1 MPPPK
6 GIPVLVYHKVWP
18 GVINTLTIT
27 PEKLEEQWRY
37 LRNIGYNPLS
47 LSEFAA
53 IIDGEIECPP
63 NSILI
68 TFDDG
73 YKNNLTY
80 VYPLLQ
86 QLGWCATIFIIAGT
100 LDSTFSSAENIPM
113 HELMDIHDLKTI
125 DHTVMQIAMHGYKHE
140 NFSWYP
146 SKEIDLLLGKAIT
159 LFNNSSLAYD
169 KVIAYPYG
177 SDPIEK
183 KQSEK
188 LRLSFTRQ
196 NIRFAFKTGNAICT
210 LPIKDK
216 YKLPRIDISGTD
228 TIDDILLK
236 ITYGHK

>member
-1 MPPPK
+1 LPPPK

-18 GVINTLTIT
+18 GVTNTLTIT
-27 PEKLEEQWRY
+27 PQKLEEQWCH
-37 LRNIGYNPLS
+37 LHNLGYNPLS

-53 IIDGEIECPP
+53 IIDGETECPP

-100 LDSTFSSAENIPM
+100 LDNTFSSAENIPM
-113 HELMDIHDLKTI
+113 HELMDIHDLKKL
-125 DHTVMQIAMHGYKHE
+125 DHRIMQIAMHGYKHE
-140 NFSWYP
+140 NFSRYP
-146 SKEIDLLLGKAIT
+146 SKEIDLLLSKAID
-159 LFNNSSLAYD
+159 LFNNSGLAYY

-177 SDPIEK
+177 SDPKEK
-183 KQSEK
+183 AQTEK
-188 LRLSFTRQ
+188 LRICFTKQ
-196 NIRFAFKTGNAICT
+196 NIQFAFRTGNALCR
-210 LPIKDK
+210 LPVKNK

-228 TIDDILLK
+228 SLDDVLSK
-236 ITYGHK
+236 ITYGRK